1 MRQVTAGVIILA
13 TTSLIGCAT
22 TGPPGVSA
30 PVEEARNQ
38 PSRSISMQPSPA
50 VENAADSYT
59 APVEK
64 NDDASVYAL
73 IEPST
78 VETRPISA
86 IDQLV
91 GEAERKSRTGDMPG
105 AVNALERALRIE
117 PRNPH
122 LWNRLAYI
130 RLKQKRYNLASDLA
144 ARSNSYT
151 EKGASIRY
159 DNWRIIAATRR
170 ATGDYSGAKEAERR
184 AATLQ

>member
-1 MRQVTAGVIILA
+1 MRQVTAWVFILI

-22 TGPPGVSA
+22 GPRGVTA

-38 PSRSISMQPSPA
+38 PSQSIPEQQSSTIDDVP
-50 VENAADSYT
+50 DTYT

-64 NDDASVYAL
+64 NDDAKVYAL
-73 IEPST
+73 IEPSS
-78 VETRPISA
+78 VETRPLSA
-86 IDQLV
+86 IDKLV
-91 GEAERKSRTGDMPG
+91 GEAERKSRVGDMPG

-122 LWNRLAYI
+122 LWNRLARI

-151 EKGASIRY
+151 DKGTSIRY
-159 DNWRIIAATRR
+159 DNWHIIAATRR